1 MATVV
6 TPVRFYG
13 NVPGTTDIAV
23 YTVPASQIDVVTGIA
38 INNNTDVA
46 AQVSIKFGGG
56 SFPVGGT
63 FFVKNLDI
71 PPRSLVALDT
81 KTVLN
86 TTETINVFQ
95 NTASACSVLVS
106 GVKVNEV

>member
-6 TPVRFYG
+6 TPVRFYA
-13 NVPGTTDIAV
+13 NVPGTSDIAV
-23 YTVPASQIDVVTGIA
+23 YTVPASQIDVVTGIS

-46 AQVSIKFGGG
+46 AQVSIKMAG
-56 SFPVGGT
+56 V
-63 FFVKNLDI
+63 FFCKNLDI
-71 PPRSLVALDT
+71 PPRSLVALDS

-86 TTETINVFQ
+86 TVETISVYQ
-95 NTASACSVLVS
+95 NTASACSVFIS